1 MRDEGIMSRE
11 VQATDMS
18 ALFRVIHRRLK
29 LSHVRALRMMFEWT
43 RALVILFVAASA
55 AALAIET
62 LADVMALVRAEHLF
76 G

>member
-1 MRDEGIMSRE
+1 
-11 VQATDMS
+11 
-18 ALFRVIHRRLK
+18 
-29 LSHVRALRMMFEWT
+29 MFEWT